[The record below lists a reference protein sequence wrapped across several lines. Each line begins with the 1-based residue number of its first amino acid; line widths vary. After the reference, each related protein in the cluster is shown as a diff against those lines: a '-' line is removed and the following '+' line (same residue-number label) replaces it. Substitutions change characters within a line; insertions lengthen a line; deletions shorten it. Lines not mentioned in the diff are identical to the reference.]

1 MEKDVP
7 PNLHKWLRKCLK
19 KEFGKTIQN
28 AIDKEQE
35 PSDIAYKLTRSKDM
49 TALLSSMKKAI
60 AEQYVAVKPSSAA
73 SRSQSSLSFTS
84 DLAADEWAS
93 PQGNGEEYSCIIDRI
108 SRDKPVHVRL
118 SGYEILLKIELS
130 NINNS
135 SQWDVLQKTLLDGL
149 TDDSR
154 AIFEASMQVHAKLLN
169 CPQLHSIYGNLLGAF
184 NAQYHSQKMRE
195 TLPTLIS
202 GINFKFF
209 LHEKLFYIMYL
220 IIQYQKQ
227 MLKNTRH
234 SDKTMEEIIEQFII
248 FLSTHSFGN
257 KLQPK
262 TLNML
267 NIIAVLEP
275 QAKWSKRWL
284 HSFSTRKI
292 FVVALGKSPTFL
304 QNVVECV
311 KNGLKETP
319 CSLSASIVDEGN
331 ELCISGNTIE
341 TTTYLHCLVFVSQL
355 CSYEASRTLFTENLL
370 KTPFEIADFLID
382 LLKSL
387 NKLATEAS
395 SGVYNTSCSALQNIL
410 NISQVLYNTEFYH
423 VALCHLMSLPKN
435 DIKIWPHILN
445 IISHMVD
452 TDDGPVFLTTQCKEH
467 SPTDSENISSKC
479 PVVIV
484 MQYASNLLKQ
494 PFSIMD
500 IECVLS
506 SFSLLEKL
514 FDIIYDAYEAAQEQI
529 ETQFY
534 PAISNFY
541 KKLNK
546 CSVENENKIQQL
558 DSAVKKVLLKMVSIP
573 LGLQALVNEKL
584 VFEELIRGLIVP
596 LRAAWSSTDIV
607 SFISSA
613 GYFDLG
619 YNVLADLG
627 PHVLSTLLSQTCAN
641 AEDPKYFYDPWDKEN
656 IDEFL
661 HILTL
666 LSLNFNCFAA
676 FMTNDSESDNEEKDY
691 PSNLSELLQAVLNED
706 SRYHHLSLLSLNVVI
721 WNIDICVYL
730 INSLNFQTALLNIQK
745 ESTIVLEVR
754 NEQTDDEADYEQ
766 TMVENDDDDNKPELT
781 KEYIID
787 NSSFLRH
794 NILLKSYYT
803 TYNRKQH
810 VIPLEEYEFFSEFP
824 PPRIYADMIEFPVM
838 ESDSELN
845 DMLQE
850 ERPGLLDIGWVSQ
863 VRAAH
868 KVSRCPMKNS
878 AMTNLLNQMHKAI
891 PTAEWVEQFQWQENI
906 TYDAD
911 YWHPEDTHAINVA
924 LNYAEQRQIL
934 KNTEDNQK
942 NLKQFI
948 HSAYIFIQYNKPNRF
963 EGFDWFLATVFLICD
978 GALDK
983 CKTFIMQLI
992 QFPSTLLLWPKLG
1005 KVIDER
1011 NNENTSSQFTFM
1023 QVLEAMVNIELPNL
1037 KYGLKDVCGVNW
1049 WMISNRMISQCF
1061 WGILPWS
1068 EIVHFFAICILYPP
1082 DYMVYYCVSLLQ
1094 YCQDTLLED
1103 FTSRKMWPENMILDD
1118 YRCHNYISYMD
1129 NLGQRYRNRI
1139 LPAMTK
1145 NLNSEDEI

>member
-7 PNLHKWLRKCLK
+7 PDLHKWLRKCLK
-19 KEFGKTIQN
+19 KEFGKTIQS

-35 PSDIAYKLTRSKDM
+35 PSDIAHKLTRSKDM
-49 TALLSSMKKAI
+49 ATLLSSMKKVI
-60 AEQYVAVKPSSAA
+60 AEQYIAIKPSSAA

-84 DLAADEWAS
+84 DLTADDWAS

-118 SGYEILLKIELS
+118 AGYEILLKIELS

-169 CPQLHSIYGNLLGAF
+169 YPQLHSIYGNLLGAF

-209 LHEKLFYIMYL
+209 LHEKLFCIMYL
-220 IIQYQKQ
+220 IIHYQKQ

-234 SDKTMEEIIEQFII
+234 SDKTIEEIVEQFIV

-257 KLQPK
+257 ELQPK

-267 NIIAVLEP
+267 NIISVLEP

-284 HSFSTRKI
+284 HSFSIRKI
-292 FVVALGKSPTFL
+292 FVAALAKSPTFL

-319 CSLSASIVDEGN
+319 CSLFASIVDEGN
-331 ELCISGNTIE
+331 ELRISGNTIE
-341 TTTYLHCLVFVSQL
+341 TATYLHCLVFVSQL

-370 KTPFEIADFLID
+370 KTPFDIADFLIE
-382 LLKSL
+382 LLNSL

-395 SGVYNTSCSALQNIL
+395 SGVYNTSCNALQNVL
-410 NISQVLYNTEFYH
+410 NVSEVLYNAEFYH
-423 VALCHLMSLPKN
+423 VALCHLTSLPAN
-435 DIKIWPHILN
+435 NIKIWPHMLN
-445 IISHMVD
+445 VISHMVD
-452 TDDGPVFLTTQCKEH
+452 TIDGPVFLTTHCKEH
-467 SPTDSENISSKC
+467 SAASSENAPSKC
-479 PVVIV
+479 PVTIVI
-484 MQYASNLLKQ
+484 QYASNLLKQ

-500 IECVLS
+500 TECFLS
-506 SFSLLEKL
+506 SLSLLEKL
-514 FDIIYDAYEAAQEQI
+514 FDVIYDVYEAAQEQI

-534 PAISNFY
+534 PAVANFY
-541 KKLNK
+541 KKFNK
-546 CSVENENKIQQL
+546 CGVENENKIQQF

-596 LRAAWSSTDIV
+596 LRATWSSTDIV

-641 AEDPKYFYDPWDKEN
+641 AEDSKCFYDPWDREN

-661 HILTL
+661 HILAL
-666 LSLNFNCFAA
+666 FSLNFNCFAA
-676 FMTNDSESDNEEKDY
+676 FMMNDSELDNNEEKDY
-691 PSNLSELLQAVLNED
+691 PSNLFELLQAVLNED
-706 SRYHHLSLLSLNVVI
+706 SRYHHLGLLSLNVVI

-730 INSLNFQTALLNIQK
+730 INSLNFQIALLNIQK
-745 ESTIVLEVR
+745 ESTIVIEVR
-754 NEQTDDEADYEQ
+754 NERTDDETDCEQ
-766 TMVENDDDDNKPELT
+766 TMIENEDDDDDKPEPI

-787 NSSFLRH
+787 DSSFLRH

-803 TYNRKQH
+803 TYNRKQRI
-810 VIPLEEYEFFSEFP
+810 VPLEEYELFSEFP
-824 PPRIYADMIEFPVM
+824 PPKIYADMIEFPVM
-838 ESDSELN
+838 EYDSELN

-868 KVSRCPMKNS
+868 KTSRCPMKNS

-891 PTAEWVEQFQWQENI
+891 PTAEWVEQFEWQENI

-911 YWHPEDTHAINVA
+911 YWLPEDTHAINVV

-934 KNTEDNQK
+934 KNTDDNKK

-963 EGFDWFLATVFLICD
+963 EGFDWFLATVFIICD
-978 GALDK
+978 GDLDK

-1005 KVIDER
+1005 RVIDER

-1023 QVLEAMVNIELPNL
+1023 QVLETMVNIELPNI
-1037 KYGLKDVCGVNW
+1037 KYGLKV
-1049 WMISNRMISQCF
+1049 IELFYHI
-1061 WGILPWS
+1061 
-1068 EIVHFFAICILYPP
+1068 
-1082 DYMVYYCVSLLQ
+1082 
-1094 YCQDTLLED
+1094 
-1103 FTSRKMWPENMILDD
+1103 
-1118 YRCHNYISYMD
+1118 
-1129 NLGQRYRNRI
+1129 
-1139 LPAMTK
+1139 
-1145 NLNSEDEI
+1145 